1 MRCKTCHYP
10 LAKLTT
16 HRCPECGRVFDPD
29 DPSTYSSGRST
40 SLRRWFVNPAARAV
54 LYAPIMVW
62 LYWVVRAL
70 LVGPSEGLFND
81 LSSSVSVGFILMVF
95 YWWLTPLSMVA
106 LYGLFVLM
114 EVTRQSRAERN

>member
-1 MRCKTCHYP
+1 
-10 LAKLTT
+10 
-16 HRCPECGRVFDPD
+16 
-29 DPSTYSSGRST
+29 
-40 SLRRWFVNPAARAV
+40 
-54 LYAPIMVW
+54 MVW